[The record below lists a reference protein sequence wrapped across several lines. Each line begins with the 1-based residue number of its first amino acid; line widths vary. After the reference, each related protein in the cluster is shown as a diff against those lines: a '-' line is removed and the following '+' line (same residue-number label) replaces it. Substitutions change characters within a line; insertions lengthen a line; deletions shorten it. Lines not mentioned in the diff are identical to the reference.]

1 MSGVARHTQSGQRSL
16 GYEVSGVALVA
27 VAIFLGLALLSY
39 QPGRP
44 QTNLV
49 GVIGYLLADLLC
61 SALGKMSYAL
71 PALAVYTA
79 GLQFRLWR
87 CTAVTSQAVSLGVF
101 GLASTALLSL
111 WYADRPA
118 VYAGG
123 WIGGWLAV
131 SLRTGLNQL
140 GAYLV
145 LIPVLVAS
153 LMGISRLSLHALGGR
168 LLIGG
173 RFVGDWCGVGLRPLA
188 AGLRS
193 LAHAVVRAAPPP
205 VNQIQPPAGPG
216 RGSRGIRGPR
226 TPFCGFRST
235 IRDAPARPAGQK
247 GGVQTVPQA
256 RQRTDPARRRPSAA
270 ADYRQPAATSGGA
283 RSRPLA
289 PAAEPGC
296 GA

>member
-1 MSGVARHTQSGQRSL
+1 
-16 GYEVSGVALVA
+16 
-27 VAIFLGLALLSY
+27 
-39 QPGRP
+39 
-44 QTNLV
+44 
-49 GVIGYLLADLLC
+49 
-61 SALGKMSYAL
+61 MSYAL

-123 WIGGWLAV
+123 WVGGWLAG

-145 LIPVLVAS
+145 LIPVLVVS

-168 LLIGG
+168 LLRGG

-188 AGLRS
+188 AWLRS
-193 LAHAVVRAAPPP
+193 LATTLWSGAAQSL

-216 RGSRGIRGPR
+216 RGSRGIPGPR
-226 TPFCGFRST
+226 TPLCGFRST
-235 IRDAPARPAGQK
+235 STDAPARPAGQK
-247 GGVQTVPQA
+247 GGVQTDPQA
-256 RQRTDPARRRPSAA
+256 RQTTAPARRRPGSAA
-270 ADYRQPAATSGGA
+270 DHHQPATTSGA
-283 RSRPLA
+283 IQSRPLA
-289 PAAEPGC
+289 PTAEPGRC
-296 GA
+296 A

>member
-1 MSGVARHTQSGQRSL
+1 MARHTQSGQRSL
-16 GYEVSGVALVA
+16 GYEVSGVALIA

-101 GLASTALLSL
+101 GLASMALLSL

-123 WIGGWLAV
+123 WVGGWLAV

-145 LIPVLVAS
+145 LIPVLVVS

-168 LLIGG
+168 LLIGIL
-173 RFVGDWCGVGLRPLA
+173 VLVA
-188 AGLRS
+188 
-193 LAHAVVRAAPPP
+193 
-205 VNQIQPPAGPG
+205 
-216 RGSRGIRGPR
+216 
-226 TPFCGFRST
+226 
-235 IRDAPARPAGQK
+235 
-247 GGVQTVPQA
+247 
-256 RQRTDPARRRPSAA
+256 
-270 ADYRQPAATSGGA
+270 
-283 RSRPLA
+283 
-289 PAAEPGC
+289 
-296 GA
+296 